1 MSNNYASQWK
11 LYMLESSVEGAPSGS
26 VPKTSNEPVYGEDG
40 KVMRTKITREIP
52 ITRDGYGFLFVI
64 KQPDNI
70 KPYDLIR
77 YFPKTGEWKFVGT
90 MGVVMKSEPGLEAW
104 KAAEIL
110 RKSKFK
116 IKRRVPSD
124 VDLGK
129 I

>member
-1 MSNNYASQWK
+1 MSNKYTSQWK
-11 LYMLESSVEGAPSGS
+11 LYMLESSIEGAVTGS
-26 VPKTSNEPVYGEDG
+26 DPNTFNEPVYGEDG
-40 KVMRTKITREIP
+40 KVMRTKITRT
-52 ITRDGYGFLFVI
+52 ITIDRSGYGFLFVI
-64 KQPDNI
+64 KQPDKI

-77 YFPKTGEWKFVGT
+77 YYPKTGEWKFVGT
-90 MGVVMKSEPGLEAW
+90 TGVVMKSEPGLEAW

-116 IKRRVPSD
+116 MRRRVPPD